1 MDLGIEIMINSGK
14 IVLKYL
20 ISLVV
25 VFVMSFV
32 VFISI
37 HNYFLNLIADL
48 DKKTDNLY
56 VQEKIYIY
64 MENEILSIRSK
75 FFEMSA
81 TTTNK
86 VGIKFL
92 KDEIK
97 SKILD
102 IEEEIKIV
110 KYGGI
115 LSKKI
120 ISNEVNSLNYH
131 ESIIYKSDNNSKTD
145 IILTAILM
153 KIDQLKD
160 IIKNSKDLLIKRNL
174 EIRDKNLLHIDTL
187 RPIIRLNK
195 TMPSF
200 FNRIIENIHS
210 LIHSTQEE
218 IKLNKSEIEIKKAL
232 YSKLE
237 LLPIF
242 LTLVIL
248 AMLTIL
254 IFRRILKLSKIIIQ
268 KSNKLQD
275 LLDAQDNIVILTD
288 GQEITMYNKA
298 FTRFFSNEVV
308 EDFEES
314 RSCICKYF
322 LDHEDY
328 FSLAKIKDGE
338 CWIKYLQKQDKKDRV
353 VKLMDGNFREKL
365 FSVSI
370 EEFKEKDYRYV
381 ISFSDITLIKNE
393 AKRYEV
399 LAIYDNLT
407 NIYNRQK
414 FNEVFSYEL
423 NKQKRYDEKLSLI
436 MFDIDHFKSVN
447 DNYGHNIGDQVLVNI
462 SNAISDIIRV
472 QDTFARWGGEEFMV
486 LLPHTDL
493 EGAYRVAQK
502 MRVAIE
508 SLSFTHIPHVTSSF
522 GVIECSKSMSSIDII
537 NSVDE
542 SLYRAKESG
551 RNRVVKYRELEYQV

>member
-1 MDLGIEIMINSGK
+1 MN
-14 IVLKYL
+14 
-20 ISLVV
+20 
-25 VFVMSFV
+25 FV

>member
-1 MDLGIEIMINSGK
+1 MINSGK

-37 HNYFLNLIADL
+37 HNYFLNLIDDL
-48 DKKTDNLY
+48 DKKTDNLF

-92 KDEIK
+92 QDEID
-97 SKILD
+97 SKISD
-102 IEEEIKIV
+102 IEEEIKLL
-110 KYGGI
+110 KYGGV
-115 LSKKI
+115 LSKNSF
-120 ISNEVNSLNYH
+120 SNELSSINYKIDNRSELN
-131 ESIIYKSDNNSKTD
+131 IM
-145 IILTAILM
+145 LTAILI
-153 KIDQLKD
+153 KIDHLKD
-160 IIKNSKDLLIKRNL
+160 IIKKSRDLLSKRNI
-174 EIRDKNLLHIDTL
+174 EIREKNLLNIDTL
-187 RPIIRLNK
+187 RSITRLNK

-210 LIHSTQEE
+210 LIYSTKEK
-218 IKLNKSEIEIKKAL
+218 IKLNKREIEIKKTL

-242 LTLVIL
+242 ITLLIL
-248 AMLTIL
+248 AMLITVIS
-254 IFRRILKLSKIIIQ
+254 RRILKLSKIITQ

-275 LLDAQDNIVILTD
+275 ILDAQDNIVILTD
-288 GQEITMYNKA
+288 GVEITMYNRA
-298 FTRFFSNEVV
+298 FTRFFSNEAV
-308 EDFEES
+308 EEFDES

-328 FSLAKIKDGE
+328 FSLAKIKEGE
-338 CWIKYLQKQDKKDRV
+338 SWIKYLQKQEKKDRV
-353 VKLMDGNFREKL
+353 VKLMDGNFREKV
-365 FSVSI
+365 FSVNI

-381 ISFSDITLIKNE
+381 ISFSDITLVKNE
-393 AKRYEV
+393 AKRYKV
-399 LAIYDNLT
+399 LATYDNLT

-414 FNEVFSYEL
+414 FNEVFAYEL

-447 DNYGHNIGDQVLVNI
+447 DNYGHNIGDQVLINI
-462 SNAISDIIRV
+462 SNVISDIIRV
-472 QDTFARWGGEEFMV
+472 QDTFARWGGEEFMI

-493 EGAYRVAQK
+493 DGAYKVAQK
-502 MRVAIE
+502 MRVSIE
-508 SLSFTHIPHVTSSF
+508 SLKFSYIPHVTSSF
-522 GVIECSKSMSSIDII
+522 GVIACSKNMSSIDII
-537 NSVDE
+537 NGVDE
-542 SLYRAKESG
+542 ALYEAKESG
-551 RNRVVKYRELEYQV
+551 RNRVVKKMELEHQV